1 MNEHEFKSQ
10 RRSSFTKQ
18 HTYANIHLQRVEDQA
33 SADEVHR
40 IKVTIATPPVFDF
53 RAVLLLSLCAHGNA
67 RFPLQNYPGQR
78 PGGPKAISYQFGNLT
93 EDPCNE
99 NHT

>member
-18 HTYANIHLQRVEDQA
+18 HTYANIHLQRVEAANQA

-53 RAVLLLSLCAHGNA
+53 RAFLLLSLCAYGNA
-67 RFPLQNYPGQR
+67 RFRLQTPGQR
-78 PGGPKAISYQFGNLT
+78 PGGPKAISYQLATDGGSMQ
-93 EDPCNE
+93 
-99 NHT
+99 